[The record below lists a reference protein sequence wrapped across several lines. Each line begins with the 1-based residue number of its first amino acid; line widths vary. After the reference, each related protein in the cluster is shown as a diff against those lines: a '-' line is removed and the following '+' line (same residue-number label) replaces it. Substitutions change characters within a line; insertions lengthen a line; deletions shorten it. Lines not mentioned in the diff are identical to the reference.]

1 MQWLFLAGAVL
12 SEVAAT
18 LCLRVAAA
26 GRRGFYAA
34 VAVGYVL
41 AFVFLTLA
49 LRVGIGLGVAYG
61 IWAAAGVAL
70 TAIASH
76 VLGPWPLIVDTVS
89 VRLCR
94 FRKRSGACGFVGVRA
109 DVADRGVAPASVVA
123 VRPPEHGPVGG
134 GLVRE
139 R

>member
-18 LCLRVAAA
+18 RCLRVAAA

-34 VAVGYVL
+34 VVVGYVL

-76 VLGPWPLIVDTVS
+76 VLFKEPLTRTMI
-89 VRLCR
+89 L
-94 FRKRSGACGFVGVRA
+94 GILLIMAGV
-109 DVADRGVAPASVVA
+109 
-123 VRPPEHGPVGG
+123 
-134 GLVRE
+134 LVIE
-139 R
+139 IGSSSH

>member
-34 VAVGYVL
+34 VVVGYVL

-76 VLGPWPLIVDTVS
+76 VLFKEPLTRTMI
-89 VRLCR
+89 L
-94 FRKRSGACGFVGVRA
+94 GILLIMAGV
-109 DVADRGVAPASVVA
+109 
-123 VRPPEHGPVGG
+123 
-134 GLVRE
+134 LVIE
-139 R
+139 IGSSSH